1 MSGED
6 LKLSYAALS
15 IRFIG
20 CISTLITL
28 GNIRGSKKSK
38 ELDKGSNMIK
48 VKCRSTPLFIY
59 LRFSRI
65 SFYCNNIELGL
76 IISLAPT
83 ALAYPV
89 DVYLIVDSSVM
100 LGGGIPL
107 EKALALVS
115 LSFILLINQSTVK
128 YRPYN
133 PLCPRSRSISGI
145 HILTVSILRISLSRS
160 S

>member
-1 MSGED
+1 
-6 LKLSYAALS
+6 
-15 IRFIG
+15 
-20 CISTLITL
+20 
-28 GNIRGSKKSK
+28 
-38 ELDKGSNMIK
+38 MIK

-100 LGGGIPL
+100 LGGVIPL
-107 EKALALVS
+107 EKSIGLGE
-115 LSFILLINQSTVK
+115 FILHLVDQS
-128 YRPYN
+128 
-133 PLCPRSRSISGI
+133 I
-145 HILTVSILRISLSRS
+145 HREV
-160 S
+160 